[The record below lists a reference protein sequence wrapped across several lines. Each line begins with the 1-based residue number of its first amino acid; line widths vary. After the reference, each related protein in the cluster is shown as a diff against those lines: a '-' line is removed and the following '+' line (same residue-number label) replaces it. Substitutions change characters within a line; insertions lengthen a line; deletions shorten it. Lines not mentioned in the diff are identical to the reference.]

1 VLNLLRELGNA
12 DYQPPQPIRCYLALA
27 LLPSSS
33 SSTKSTSLTRSG
45 DAHYH
50 LNCLIGKYLLRL
62 KMFYLLWEDLPI
74 KIRQWAVDISF
85 DLNLADKTKHPWR
98 ALSSFR
104 QSQKQQEL
112 TLEKRLKWNGNISKG
127 LSDRLE
133 EVKLQHY
140 AKLSTALKDFWRSLT
155 VEQRDLM
162 AQIQSAMQKRVELLE
177 FRRKQANE
185 EAQRKGRPMSA
196 VQAIHSAFSTL
207 SSAILTEAEII
218 EAVQRLCSDDQ
229 LPFST
234 KQVRS
239 AIRKQCIVVAKNKAN
254 SALTTYK
261 LKEGKVSV
269 IATG

>member
-1 VLNLLRELGNA
+1 MLNLLRELGNA
-12 DYQPPQPIRCYLALA
+12 DYQPPRASILLVVHCLIVPTEPIRCYLALA

-104 QSQKQQEL
+104 QSQKQQGKWKLLQPMCWSDTVSVEL

-140 AKLSTALKDFWRSLT
+140 AKLSTALKDFWRCQSL
-155 VEQRDLM
+155 RP
-162 AQIQSAMQKRVELLE
+162 IQ
-177 FRRKQANE
+177 
-185 EAQRKGRPMSA
+185 
-196 VQAIHSAFSTL
+196 
-207 SSAILTEAEII
+207 
-218 EAVQRLCSDDQ
+218 C
-229 LPFST
+229 
-234 KQVRS
+234 
-239 AIRKQCIVVAKNKAN
+239 
-254 SALTTYK
+254 
-261 LKEGKVSV
+261 
-269 IATG
+269 